1 MLVIHSEWIL
11 TSEKKNEK
19 IMWAF
24 GLLDYKCKIIFKFK
38 RNIGQ
43 KLIDGRDVKIEKI
56 HYKSLNPLL

>member
-1 MLVIHSEWIL
+1 
-11 TSEKKNEK
+11 
-19 IMWAF
+19 MWAF
-24 GLLDYKCKIIFKFK
+24 GPLDYKCKIIFKFK